1 MTYTHTHTHTHTHT
15 NTIQS
20 FKKKKEILSFETTW
34 TDLEGTVLSE
44 ESQREKDKY
53 CMISLICGIQKTAT
67 HRKRDQI
74 CGHQGWGVADGEL
87 AEAGQKVSVS
97 SYIRYQF
104 PVI

>member
-1 MTYTHTHTHTHTHT
+1 
-15 NTIQS
+15 
-20 FKKKKEILSFETTW
+20 
-34 TDLEGTVLSE
+34 
-44 ESQREKDKY
+44 
-53 CMISLICGIQKTAT
+53 MISLICGIQKTAT